1 MYATLSNYEK
11 ETNINFDRAED
22 IASIFTYWW
31 IY

>member
-1 MYATLSNYEK
+1 MYITLTNYEK

-22 IASIFTYWW
+22 VASILTYWQ